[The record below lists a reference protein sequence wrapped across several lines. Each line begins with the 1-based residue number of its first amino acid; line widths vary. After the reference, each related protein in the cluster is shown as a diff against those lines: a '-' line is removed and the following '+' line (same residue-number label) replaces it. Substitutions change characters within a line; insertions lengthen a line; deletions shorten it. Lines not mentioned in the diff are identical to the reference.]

1 MIKASR
7 RIIVNKTTTLSID
20 GPATKKSISEMMDSF
35 GRSHESSIESVGDDG
50 RRKDGSRITNSFGH
64 VHLSKTKLVS
74 QDRGAQDSATQQ
86 LPCTV

>member
-1 MIKASR
+1 
-7 RIIVNKTTTLSID
+7 
-20 GPATKKSISEMMDSF
+20 MMDSF

-74 QDRGAQDSATQQ
+74 QDRGAQDSATQR
-86 LPCTV
+86 LPCTVWWLILSMYGELTELVGQDRFAARWSNG